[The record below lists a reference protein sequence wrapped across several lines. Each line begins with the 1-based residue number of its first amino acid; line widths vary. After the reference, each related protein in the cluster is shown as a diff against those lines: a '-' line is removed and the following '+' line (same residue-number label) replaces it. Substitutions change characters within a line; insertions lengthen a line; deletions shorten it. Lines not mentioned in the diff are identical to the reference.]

1 MYTFVQQGINA
12 YKKALEEYK
21 RVFVPLAIK
30 DDEQNKLKEELKDS
44 VPLYVSEQVA
54 KAKLKGMEEALGLNE
69 EEITKYKMECGVEI

>member
-12 YKKALEEYK
+12 YQKALEEYK

-30 DDEQNKLKEELKDS
+30 DGEKNEQKEALKDS

-69 EEITKYKMECGVEI
+69 EEITKYKMECGIDV